1 MQWQS
6 DNFKPSLLSMI
17 LNTYLALSI
26 RFSRSNKVEREPE
39 VPECYVAVYVLQN
52 GSSPWKAAQS
62 LKNMELQR

>member
-1 MQWQS
+1 
-6 DNFKPSLLSMI
+6 MI

-26 RFSRSNKVEREPE
+26 CFSRSNKVEREPE